1 MKSIETL
8 ATLAEDGTLTAKI
21 PPLIAPGE
29 HQVVIVID
37 ESRSRAMLQEQLQ
50 QAPPK
55 IDGLVTADGVEAK
68 AEQQS
73 SAREP
78 LRFSAYPVGLVAE
91 DFTFRR
97 EDLYDDGDI

>member
-21 PPLIAPGE
+21 TPMIAPGE

-37 ESRSRAMLQEQLQ
+37 ERGSRAVLQEQLKQ
-50 QAPPK
+50 GPPK
-55 IDGLVTADGVEAK
+55 INGSVVEQE
-68 AEQQS
+68 AETKTDQSS

-97 EDLYDDGDI
+97 EDL

>member
-21 PPLIAPGE
+21 PPIISPGE

-37 ESRSRAMLQEQLQ
+37 ERGSRAVLPEQLK
-50 QAPPK
+50 QAPAK
-55 IDGLVTADGVEAK
+55 INGLVVEEETATK
-68 AEQQS
+68 TEQSS

-97 EDLYDDGDI
+97 EDLYDDDI

>member
-37 ESRSRAMLQEQLQ
+37 EREPRSMRHERPK
-50 QAPPK
+50 QAPVK
-55 IDGLVTADGVEAK
+55 IDGFIAEGDEAK
-68 AEQQS
+68 AEQQAP
-73 SAREP
+73 AREP
-78 LRFSAYPVGLVAE
+78 LRFSAYPVGLICD

-97 EDLYDDGDI
+97 EDLYDDENY